1 MSFLIKHMCL
11 ADLRGL
17 NGEGVLGGA
26 SVKKAAG
33 GGGSYFKE
41 RGQGGVLRLPG
52 KMKKEP

>member
-1 MSFLIKHMCL
+1 MQLLSILIKHMCP
-11 ADLRGL
+11 ADLRRM

-26 SVKKAAG
+26 SVK
-33 GGGSYFKE
+33 GGSYFKE